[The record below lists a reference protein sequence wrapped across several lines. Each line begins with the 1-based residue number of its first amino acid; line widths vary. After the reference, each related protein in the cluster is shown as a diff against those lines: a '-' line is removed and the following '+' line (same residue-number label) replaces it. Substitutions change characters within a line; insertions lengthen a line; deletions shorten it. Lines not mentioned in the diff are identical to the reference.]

1 MPWLNLLSLCL
12 LLVIIGLLFDLKCW
26 HHKRKPKV
34 IWTITIGSRTVHVIG
49 DAIVSDFPVGQ
60 TVNFATTFTRAGV
73 PFPPTD
79 VPAYTVDQGTLTVA
93 ADGLSGT
100 ITGLVAG
107 SFTLS
112 MTDAASGVAA
122 TVSGTVTA
130 LQPDAATITLS

>member
-1 MPWLNLLSLCL
+1 MMLNLLSLCL
-12 LLVIIGLLFDLKCW
+12 LLVVLGLVLDLRR
-26 HHKRKPKV
+26 HQHKRKPKV
-34 IWTITIGSRTVHVIG
+34 IWAITIGSKTVHAIG

-60 TVNFATTFTRAGV
+60 TVNFVTTFTRAGV

-79 VPAYTVDQGTLTVA
+79 VPAYTVDNGTVAAA

-107 SFTLS
+107 PFTLT
-112 MTDAASGVAA
+112 MTDAASGVSA
-122 TVSGTVTA
+122 TVSGNVVA